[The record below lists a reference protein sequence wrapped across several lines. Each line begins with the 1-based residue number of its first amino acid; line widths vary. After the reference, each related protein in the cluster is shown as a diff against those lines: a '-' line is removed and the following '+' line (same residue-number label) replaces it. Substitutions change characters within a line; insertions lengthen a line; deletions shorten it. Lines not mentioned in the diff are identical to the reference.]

1 MASRRGC
8 TWSPPPPVWTPALHP
23 AHSPS
28 QPSRQCQPH
37 PVPLSGGPWQAEGPF
52 CPVGGSFRC
61 WVLSDTSALPL
72 TPSLMGTALPPRALP
87 PVLPPSG
94 DPTASPVP
102 TSAAGVRGS
111 ARPSCGFCPGADV
124 RFREA
129 APEPLVTKP
138 SSASHGRRA
147 VSASRRD
154 HAHVLGCAVGG
165 GGPQTP
171 LPEGPCAC
179 GTDLRARCR
188 GDRRLLRARS
198 WAGG

>member
-1 MASRRGC
+1 MVAATSRVDARP
-8 TWSPPPPVWTPALHP
+8 SPCSLT
-23 AHSPS
+23 
-28 QPSRQCQPH
+28 Q
-37 PVPLSGGPWQAEGPF
+37 
-52 CPVGGSFRC
+52 
-61 WVLSDTSALPL
+61 SALPAVPAASCPAL
-72 TPSLMGTALPPRALP
+72 GGPLAGRGSLLPCGGLFQVLGFVRHLCSATYPESHGDCVATPCAATT
-87 PVLPPSG
+87 VLPPSG

-111 ARPSCGFCPGADV
+111 ARPSRGFCPGADV

-154 HAHVLGCAVGG
+154 RAHVLGCAVGG

-171 LPEGPCAC
+171 LPEGPRAC